1 MTGSDICF
9 GEIRPVML
17 HMGEAQAKTSQKKQG
32 ELEKNVSLSWKK
44 EARAKK
50 YFVLM
55 NFPIFP
61 QLNRPVK
68 EGEFALFVLGA
79 LCYICISGFFIPF
92 PLPQDATKVAI
103 RELREEENI
112 FSLVFGSK
120 LRKAGFFSPGHV

>member
-1 MTGSDICF
+1 MHKQ
-9 GEIRPVML
+9 E
-17 HMGEAQAKTSQKKQG
+17 QAKKKG
-32 ELEKNVSLSWKK
+32 EVDRNVSLTWKK
-44 EARAKK
+44 EAWAKK
-50 YFVLM
+50 YFVQM
-55 NFPIFP
+55 DFPISP

-68 EGEFALFVLGA
+68 EREFALFILGA